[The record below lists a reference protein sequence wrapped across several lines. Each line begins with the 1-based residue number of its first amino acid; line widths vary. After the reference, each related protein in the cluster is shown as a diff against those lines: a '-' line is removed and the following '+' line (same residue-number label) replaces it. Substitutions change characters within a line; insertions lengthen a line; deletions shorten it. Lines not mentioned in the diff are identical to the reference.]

1 MSALDRPHIVG
12 HPGKLTNTDRES
24 FLKQKGA
31 VVWFTGLSGSE
42 KSTVAREVERAL
54 VENGKNAFVIDGDNI
69 RLGLNKDLGFSD
81 AERIENIRRIGEVS
95 KLLFESNV
103 ICLSAFIAP
112 YREERARVR
121 AMLPAGR
128 FFEIYCAATLA
139 ECEARDVKGLYRK
152 ARAGEVAQFT
162 GISSPYE
169 PPEKAELT
177 LFTGGKETLEQ
188 SARKVLELLSLQK
201 LI

>member
-1 MSALDRPHIVG
+1 MSLSDRPHIVW
-12 HPGKLTNTDRES
+12 HPGQLTAADRAS
-24 FLKQKGA
+24 YLKQTGA
-31 VVWFTGLSGSE
+31 VLWFTGLSGSG

-54 VENGKNAFVIDGDNI
+54 VQNGKNAFVLDGDNI
-69 RLGLNKDLGFSD
+69 RLGLNRDLGFSP

-95 KLLFESNV
+95 KLLFEANV

-128 FFEIYCAATLA
+128 FFEIYCAASLA

-152 ARAGEVAQFT
+152 ARAGEVSEFT

-177 LFTGGKETLEQ
+177 LWTGGKETLEQ
-188 SARKVLELLSLQK
+188 SARKVLEFLNLQSL
-201 LI
+201 I